1 MSPSPFAD
9 QWTVSVGIQGGHK
22 IQPVRRLVRFLVN
35 LGHDRTNSVI
45 WLSFYI
51 YSNLH
56 CQISKFQIILFQ
68 INPQNSKMTRTKKT
82 LGRNWT
88 RYHNYYGMNHILEA
102 ACIKRLHWDREALRD
117 YTINHAPEVNHQ
129 SATHHVKNPP
139 PLPDNND
146 DAWFWSHP
154 KLLGSGKAPCKQPQP
169 QTKKTKKK
177 GKKVQGSGKTPAS
190 QQGTKK
196 PHKYRPGTVALRE
209 IRRYQKS
216 TELLIRK
223 LPFQRLVREIAQDL
237 SKMSIRF
244 QSGAIIALQEASE
257 AYLVGLLE
265 DSNLCAIHAKRVTI
279 MPKDIQLARRIRG
292 ERN

>member
-1 MSPSPFAD
+1 
-9 QWTVSVGIQGGHK
+9 
-22 IQPVRRLVRFLVN
+22 
-35 LGHDRTNSVI
+35 
-45 WLSFYI
+45 
-51 YSNLH
+51 
-56 CQISKFQIILFQ
+56 
-68 INPQNSKMTRTKKT
+68 MTHTKKT
-82 LGRNWT
+82 LGQNWT
-88 RYHNYYGMNHILEA
+88 RYHNYYGMNYILER
-102 ACIKRLHWDREALRD
+102 ACIKKLHWDWEALRD

-139 PLPDNND
+139 PLPDNDN
-146 DAWFWSHP
+146 DAWFQSHP
-154 KLLGSGKAPCKQPQP
+154 KLLGSSKAPRKQPQP
-169 QTKKTKKK
+169 QTKKMKKK
-177 GKKVQGSGKTPAS
+177 GKKAQGSGKTLPAS

-196 PHKYRPGTVALRE
+196 PCRYWPGTVALRE

-223 LPFQRLVREIAQDL
+223 LPFRLVREIAQDL
-237 SKMSIRF
+237 GKMSICF
-244 QSGAIIALQEASE
+244 QSGAIIVLQEASE